1 MDGYKIFSIE
11 VRGVCQATEGSLSQG
26 FSTVAVLALSPD
38 IPLSA
43 IAHELV
49 HSIQSSG
56 TWRVRL
62 TVRFLIFFAVLRIR
76 DIYPGSRIQKQQQK
90 RGEKKNVLSYLFLY
104 PQISQNLI
112 FYF

>member
-1 MDGYKIFSIE
+1 MDGYLIFSIE
-11 VRGVCQATEGSLSQG
+11 VRVVCQATEGSLSQG

-56 TWRVRL
+56 RCRVHL
-62 TVRFLIFFAVLRIR
+62 YCQIPDLFF
-76 DIYPGSRIQKQQQK
+76 YPYP
-90 RGEKKNVLSYLFLY
+90 YLNCLF
-104 PQISQNLI
+104 
-112 FYF
+112 

>member
-1 MDGYKIFSIE
+1 MRIRIQLSKMDGYLILSSE

-56 TWRVRL
+56 RWRVRL
-62 TVRFLIFFAVLRIR
+62 TVRFLIFFLS
-76 DIYPGSRIQKQQQK
+76 IYILYI
-90 RGEKKNVLSYLFLY
+90 NCLF
-104 PQISQNLI
+104 
-112 FYF
+112 

>member
-1 MDGYKIFSIE
+1 MRIRIQLPKMDGYLIFSIE

-56 TWRVRL
+56 RWRVHL
-62 TVRFLIFFAVLRIR
+62 TVRFLIFF
-76 DIYPGSRIQKQQQK
+76 
-90 RGEKKNVLSYLFLY
+90 
-104 PQISQNLI
+104 
-112 FYF
+112 